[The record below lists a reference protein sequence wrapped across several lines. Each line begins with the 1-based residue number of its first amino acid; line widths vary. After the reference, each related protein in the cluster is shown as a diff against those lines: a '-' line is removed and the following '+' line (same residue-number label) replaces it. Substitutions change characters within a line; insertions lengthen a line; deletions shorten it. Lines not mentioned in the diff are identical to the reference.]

1 MTNGDITRMDENYN
15 GRSQTIVRKTVKT
28 GISFGSALAMV
39 ISYTAWH
46 SIGWAIV
53 HGILSWVYVLYYL
66 IRY

>member
-1 MTNGDITRMDENYN
+1 MEEKKK
-15 GRSQTIVRKTVKT
+15 SHVSKTVQT

-39 ISYTAWH
+39 ISYVNWH

-53 HGILSWVYVLYYL
+53 HGLLSWAYVIYFV